1 MNDNREQKQIITRAE
16 DLIRQ
21 RKKIFS
27 LSSEQALDA
36 ILDFPQPAALVH
48 SFSEEDF
55 YFSIHD
61 IGIEDSYQLLTLA
74 SDRQWEYI
82 VDIET
87 WEKDRIDLT
96 SATRWFGLLINVDP
110 NRFIRWFF
118 EQKIEFIEF
127 YLYKN
132 IEVRIR
138 ETDQDPSDF
147 GDEFFTHDDTFY
159 IRFIDGSFDVSSD
172 ENGSDKDIKAQREAF
187 ILKFLEMLS
196 AFDLATYQKV
206 LMESS
211 SVIPAEIEEEEYRLR
226 SKRLAEKGFLP
237 YEEAVGIYQP
247 LSVKNFKKESPK
259 FTTNDPARKLFL
271 PLPIYPTGM
280 IEGDHLFAGALERID
295 IDDIVEQVQIEF
307 AGLCNRIVAAD
318 QKTIRE
324 REELKHIVQK
334 ACGYINIGLEGLIE
348 NDGVFDVNRCSGLIQ
363 KYSLSSIFKVGYG
376 HALDLKW
383 RAERWRKKSWFE
395 QEGLLI
401 SFWGEEWLGVLG
413 GLLLKKPL
421 FYDNYKTGVL
431 YREFISMEDIRKT
444 EKVLNE
450 IMAFDDLFSQMKIKP
465 EPIED
470 GFLTHQNFL
479 LTLWARYYLGLKKEL
494 KPLSVDELK
503 RFFED
508 LWDRKDKPNKI
519 HLAMKEDFLNF
530 ISGQTGLINSD
541 ISRKMGY
548 ALENLFNQ
556 LEKECGEVIK
566 EDLDPRYIHLFLISE
581 STSK

>member
-1 MNDNREQKQIITRAE
+1 MNDNREQKQIITRTE

-211 SVIPAEIEEEEYRLR
+211 SVIPAETEEEEYRLR

-334 ACGYINIGLEGLIE
+334 ACGY
-348 NDGVFDVNRCSGLIQ
+348 
-363 KYSLSSIFKVGYG
+363 
-376 HALDLKW
+376 DLKW

-548 ALENLFNQ
+548 ALENLFNR
-556 LEKECGEVIK
+556 LEKECGEVII
-566 EDLDPRYIHLFLISE
+566 EDLDPRYIHLFLIDA

>member
-1 MNDNREQKQIITRAE
+1 MNDDREQKQIITRVE
-16 DLIRQ
+16 DLTRQ

-36 ILDFPQPAALVH
+36 ILDSPQPAALVH

-61 IGIEDSYQLLTLA
+61 IGLEDSYQLLTLA
-74 SDRQWEYI
+74 SDKQWEYI
-82 VDIET
+82 VDLET
-87 WEKDRIDLT
+87 WEKDRIELT
-96 SATRWFGLLINVDP
+96 SVTRWFGLLFSVDP

-118 EQKIEFIEF
+118 EQKTEFIEF

-132 IEVRIR
+132 IEVKIR

-147 GDEFFTHDDTFY
+147 GDEFFTYDDTFY

-172 ENGSDKDIKAQREAF
+172 ENGSDKDIQAQREAF
-187 ILKFLEMLS
+187 LLKFLEMLS
-196 AFDLATYQKV
+196 AFDHVAFQNV

-211 SVIPAEIEEEEYRLR
+211 SVIPAETEEEEYRLR

-237 YEEAVGIYQP
+237 YEEAIGIYQP
-247 LSVKNFKKESPK
+247 LTVKNLKKESPK
-259 FTTNDPARKLFL
+259 FTTNDPERKLFL

-280 IEGDHLFAGALERID
+280 IEGDHLFAGALKRID
-295 IDDIVEQVQIEF
+295 IDDILEQVQIEF

-318 QKTIRE
+318 QETIRE

-348 NDGVFDVNRCSGLIQ
+348 HDGVFDVNRCSGLIQ
-363 KYSLSSIFKVGYG
+363 KYSLTSIFKVGYG

-413 GLLLKKPL
+413 GLLLKKPM

-450 IMAFDDLFSQMKIKP
+450 IMAFDDLLSKMAITP
-465 EPIED
+465 EPIID
-470 GFLTHQNFL
+470 GFLTYKNL
-479 LTLWARYYLGLKKEL
+479 MLTTWARHHLGLKKERL
-494 KPLSVDELK
+494 TLSVGELK
-503 RFFED
+503 RFFDD
-508 LWDRKDKPNKI
+508 LWELEDPPRHI
-519 HLAMKEDFLNF
+519 RLFMKEKLLTFL
-530 ISGQTGLINSD
+530 SDQTGQSNED
-541 ISRKMGY
+541 ISQKLGY
-548 ALENLFNQ
+548 SLENLFNE
-556 LEKECGEVIK
+556 LENEYGGIERK
-566 EDLDPRYIHLFLISE
+566 DLDSKYIHLFLIDASM
-581 STSK
+581 SK